1 MLKAKQ
7 DAEEKRQM
15 MVQLQARINKLR
27 TQEDKTK
34 RNIAEAKRQ
43 SEFIAVMR
51 DEKSRKR
58 EEKMRIENEQIYR
71 ENEIKRKIQKER
83 DEQ

>member
-34 RNIAEAKRQ
+34 GNIAEAKRQ